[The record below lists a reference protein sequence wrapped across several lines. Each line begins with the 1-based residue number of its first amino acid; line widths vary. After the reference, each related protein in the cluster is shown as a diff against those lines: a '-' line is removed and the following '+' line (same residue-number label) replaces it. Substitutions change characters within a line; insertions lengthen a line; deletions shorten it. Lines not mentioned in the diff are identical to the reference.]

1 MIAFRK
7 CLTVIVN
14 ILWFHHMINKE
25 QLVGLLFVFA
35 AVLWEV
41 YSNYKEG
48 QDQTAKEEFQKVS
61 QG

>member
-1 MIAFRK
+1 
-7 CLTVIVN
+7 
-14 ILWFHHMINKE
+14 MINKE